1 MNRIAWLIFIAFC
14 VLSSGAWL
22 IPAPTEPDAALEQH
36 ALLYLATALILLPLQ
51 PRSRWLTDQWH
62 QWLWLSVL
70 GIALLGLPA
79 ILAELVAGSISPFT
93 VSAIFALL
101 PIPVILVLTQQDSNA
116 DQTRDVRRFFAPSL
130 IAITGLLFMIP
141 TNLPHSTRG
150 IYLLPLTC
158 LCLIIVAIASVRIY
172 NPLQRATL
180 PQALSIILLT
190 NGCFLLAAAV
200 VTGHLSPENLHPSA
214 LLSLSNALYLAVNI
228 LLIVLFR
235 SLAPLLLSTRYLLIP
250 LLTILQGIVLLRP
263 QFTLQMGCGLLLM
276 IGGLAWFFATATAEE
291 TRPVSLLPR

>member
-1 MNRIAWLIFIAFC
+1 MNRIAWLIFLVFC

-22 IPAPTEPDAALEQH
+22 IPAPTEPDAALEQY
-36 ALLYLATALILLPLQ
+36 AILYLIIALVLLPLQ
-51 PRSRWLTDQWH
+51 RRPRWPMDQWR

-79 ILAELVAGSISPFT
+79 ILAELVIGSISPFT

-101 PIPVILVLTQQDSNA
+101 PIPVILVLAQQDSTA
-116 DQTRDVRRFFAPSL
+116 GQTRDVRRFFAPSL
-130 IAITGLLFMIP
+130 IATTGLLFLIP
-141 TNLPHSTRG
+141 TDIPHSTRG
-150 IYLLPLTC
+150 IYLLPITC
-158 LCLIIVAIASVRIY
+158 LCLIVVAIASVRIY
-172 NPLQRATL
+172 NPLQRYTV
-180 PQALSIILLT
+180 PQALSIILFT
-190 NGCFLLAAAV
+190 NGCFLLAASAIA
-200 VTGHLSPENLHPSA
+200 GHLSADNLHPSA

-250 LLTILQGIVLLRP
+250 LLSILQGIVLLRP

-276 IGGLAWFFATATAEE
+276 IVGLAWFFATATAEE
-291 TRPVSLLPR
+291 TRSNSLLPR

>member
-1 MNRIAWLIFIAFC
+1 MSRITWLIFIVFC

-51 PRSRWLTDQWH
+51 PRPRWLVDNWR
-62 QWLWLSVL
+62 QWLRLSVL
-70 GIALLGLPA
+70 GLALFGLPA

-93 VSAIFALL
+93 IAAIFALL
-101 PIPVILVLTQQDSNA
+101 PIPVILVLTQQDSTA

-130 IAITGLLFMIP
+130 IAITGLLFLIP
-141 TNLPHSTRG
+141 TDLPHSTRG
-150 IYLLPLTC
+150 RYLLPLTC
-158 LCLIIVAIASVRIY
+158 VCLIIVAIASVRIY
-172 NPLQRATL
+172 DPLQKIAL
-180 PQALSIILLT
+180 PQALSIILFT
-190 NGCFLLAAAV
+190 NGCFLLTAAAI
-200 VTGHLSPENLHPSA
+200 TGHLSPENLHPSA

-250 LLTILQGIVLLRP
+250 LLSILQGLVLIRP
-263 QFTLQMGCGLLLM
+263 QFTLQIGCGLLLM
-276 IGGLAWFFATATAEE
+276 IGGLTWFFATATVQE
-291 TRPVSLLPR
+291 TRSNSLLPR